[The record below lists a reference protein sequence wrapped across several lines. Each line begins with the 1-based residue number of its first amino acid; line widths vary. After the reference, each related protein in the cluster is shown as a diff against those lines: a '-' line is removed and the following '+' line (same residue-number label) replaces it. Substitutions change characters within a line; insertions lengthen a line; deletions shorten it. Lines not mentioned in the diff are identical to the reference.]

1 MEGMRKRG
9 RQWKRW
15 PDEVEE
21 DMKVIGIINWRR
33 MATDRKEWGR
43 IVLKPQV
50 HKGPSS
56 WRREE
61 YRHEP

>member
-21 DMKVIGIINWRR
+21 DMKVIGIINLHTVARG
-33 MATDRKEWGR
+33 RKEWR
-43 IVLKPQV
+43 TTVLEA
-50 HKGPSS
+50 KG
-56 WRREE
+56 
-61 YRHEP
+61 HNGL